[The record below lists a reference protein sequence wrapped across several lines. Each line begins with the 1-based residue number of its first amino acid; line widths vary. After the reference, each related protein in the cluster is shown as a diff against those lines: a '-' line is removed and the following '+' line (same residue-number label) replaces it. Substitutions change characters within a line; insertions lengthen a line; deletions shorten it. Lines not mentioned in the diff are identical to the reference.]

1 MSYTQRLAGYSYG
14 VHHFLRKQGFD
25 VSGSGK
31 KANDIMIEF
40 LKSKKLKYS
49 RWYKPIKNNLKTAD
63 MFNAETVQNHWQE
76 FREFITDKKKQGCL
90 TKQ

>member
-14 VHHFLRKQGFD
+14 VHNFLRKQGFD

-40 LKSKKLKYS
+40 LKSKKLKYRPWHANQKHS
-49 RWYKPIKNNLKTAD
+49 LKTAD
-63 MFNAETVQNHWQE
+63 MFNAETVQEHWRE
-76 FREFITDKKKQGCL
+76 FREFIINKKKP
-90 TKQ
+90 